1 MSRLM
6 RNWVLLRTGWRHVL
20 ASRSAV
26 ASIVAAVTET
36 AGAVSRAINSLVAP
50 PSLPTH
56 LLVVVACLPV
66 VKFCAAAAWKCL
78 KRAGLVSPMA
88 TPVRVGSSQVAA
100 AAEGDRLVF
109 PTKAGGSEER
119 SFINGLS
126 RVGKKQDQL
135 KDMCRDY
142 GLAVSG
148 NKSQLKL
155 RLQQY
160 SERFCNDP
168 ASCNLTP
175 VIRRTHKGPRN
186 GEKKS
191 QPKQSTNRRAAIIDT
206 ERITERSKDTR
217 TADDVKD
224 LLTWADRTLA
234 RLAYKP
240 PKPETLPTTPSVVQS
255 SSQPDRSL
263 HDRMQAIENH
273 LAVIATSGITHAA
286 AAQWPQATLTPLTGY
301 PIPPVDYTVYDPN
314 YAQDFSFETTGN
326 PFFDVSSHIAQPHAH
341 NLHVGNPT
349 WNYESSTISAPSAT
363 LPQPVNSTTI
373 PASCSPS
380 TDTTSPSKV
389 PTRSVRLGSSTVI
402 DIAVD
407 AIKQIAVPATSFAE
421 NIVRLNQMWDDTS
434 AYWKNDSV
442 LVIDD
447 HPTALIYWPEI
458 FKKAGLWVAHK
469 SNWTEWKFL
478 VEHYRQGTPDEFWS
492 TFRRK
497 DGGKMSYTAICAAIR
512 SERKTADRDLAAQ
525 ARREYGVDFD
535 SQFSYRCSKTN
546 TRVVMTKD
554 SSIAKEYKRL
564 QGL

>member
-1 MSRLM
+1 
-6 RNWVLLRTGWRHVL
+6 
-20 ASRSAV
+20 
-26 ASIVAAVTET
+26 
-36 AGAVSRAINSLVAP
+36 
-50 PSLPTH
+50 
-56 LLVVVACLPV
+56 
-66 VKFCAAAAWKCL
+66 
-78 KRAGLVSPMA
+78 MA

-119 SFINGLS
+119 SFA
-126 RVGKKQDQL
+126 GKKQDQL

-175 VIRRTHKGPRN
+175 VTRRTHKGPRN

-206 ERITERSKDTR
+206 ERVTERSKDTR

-234 RLAYKP
+234 RLAYIP
-240 PKPETLPTTPSVVQS
+240 PKPDTLPTTTSVSQA

-263 HDRMQAIENH
+263 HDRMQVIENQ
-273 LAVIATSGITHAA
+273 LAVITTSGINHATQP
-286 AAQWPQATLTPLTGY
+286 AQWSQAAFMPFTAY

-314 YAQDFSFETTGN
+314 PAQDLSYDFTEN

-341 NLHVGNPT
+341 NLHVGIPT
-349 WNYESSTISAPSAT
+349 RNYESSTISAPSAT
-363 LPQPVNSTTI
+363 LPQPANSTTI
-373 PASCSPS
+373 PATCSPS
-380 TDTTSPSKV
+380 TDTTSLSKV
-389 PTRSVRLGSSTVI
+389 ATRSVRLGSTTVI
-402 DIAVD
+402 NIAVD
-407 AIKQIAVPATSFAE
+407 AIKRIAVPATSFAE
-421 NIVRLNQMWDDTS
+421 NIERLNQMWDDTS

-442 LVIDD
+442 LVIHD

-458 FKKAGLWVAHK
+458 FKKTGLWVAHK

-492 TFRRK
+492 AFRTK

-512 SERKTADRDLAAQ
+512 SERKNVDRDLAAQ
-525 ARREYGVDFD
+525 ARREYGADFN
-535 SQFSYRCSKTN
+535 SKFSYRCSKTN

-564 QGL
+564 QSL